1 MDAKA
6 DVLLTEIHRQARGNP
21 ILRVAEAVRTGGY
34 WWEHVDGKAV
44 RAVNA
49 MSCDEALFDHNTIIC
64 GTNRRRRAVNH
75 RLRKHLGLKQVT
87 PYTEEILLCLQND
100 YDVDVFNGET
110 FFVDS
115 ATALSAYPAVALD
128 LRNMFSDASARV
140 VVPNT
145 YFEDGE
151 VPKTEPPFDHQEFD
165 FGYTLTAQSR
175 RAAMAGGC
183 HYQRKL
189 CLRRDDAALVVYR
202 DHEGQRAVDYHQAE
216 CRLMNRSTQA
226 LIESLGGDLNSGM
239 CRCPAHDDQ
248 KPSLHVGDGNRLGTV
263 FVCFAHC
270 SQDDVINALSTH
282 GLWPLPGLP
291 ERPAGT
297 PKVRSPAER
306 RAYALE
312 ILRDVEA
319 DAGHWRA
326 PQLLSYY
333 FTARGIDHVP
343 PTAMAA
349 LPNPFY
355 CDAAAAD
362 RRNRRD
368 GFPRR
373 HRRWGSPWLPRDVVP
388 WVRRRQ
394 EDRSERGPSSPVLR
408 SDQRRLHPAI

>member
-87 PYTEEILLCLQND
+87 PYTDEILLCLQND

-165 FGYTLTAQSR
+165 FGYTLTAHKSQGSEWP
-175 RAAMAGGC
+175 AVAIINESFVFGAM
-183 HYQRKL
+183 
-189 CLRRDDAALVVYR
+189 
-202 DHEGQRAVDYHQAE
+202 
-216 CRLMNRSTQA
+216 M
-226 LIESLGGDLNSGM
+226 
-239 CRCPAHDDQ
+239 
-248 KPSLHVGDGNRLGTV
+248 
-263 FVCFAHC
+263 
-270 SQDDVINALSTH
+270 
-282 GLWPLPGLP
+282 
-291 ERPAGT
+291 
-297 PKVRSPAER
+297 
-306 RAYALE
+306 
-312 ILRDVEA
+312 
-319 DAGHWRA
+319 
-326 PQLLSYY
+326 
-333 FTARGIDHVP
+333 
-343 PTAMAA
+343 
-349 LPNPFY
+349 
-355 CDAAAAD
+355 
-362 RRNRRD
+362 
-368 GFPRR
+368 
-373 HRRWGSPWLPRDVVP
+373 RRWLYTAITRA
-388 WVRRRQ
+388 
-394 EDRSERGPSSPVLR
+394 SERLTIIKR
-408 SDQRRLHPAI
+408 SVV